1 MYNYLLLITV
11 LPYIKML
18 YKHETYYSKMT
29 HVTMNYDCDYD
40 CDYGLQLITYNL
52 QLINYNYNLQ
62 LITYYY
68 NL

>member
-52 QLINYNYNLQ
+52 
-62 LITYYY
+62 
-68 NL
+68 